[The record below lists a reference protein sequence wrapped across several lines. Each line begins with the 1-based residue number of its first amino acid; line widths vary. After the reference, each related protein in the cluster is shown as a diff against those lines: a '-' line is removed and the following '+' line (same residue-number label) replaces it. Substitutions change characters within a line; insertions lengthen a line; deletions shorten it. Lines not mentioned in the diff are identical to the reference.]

1 MRILDVITSP
11 WAILPEKL
19 REIQAIYATH
29 LKGDKINIKGI
40 EAQIGRPLNN
50 ETTSYQVIDNVAI
63 VELNGIIA
71 KRMNLF
77 TQISGG
83 VSTQIAIRDF
93 QQAFNDPGVTAIILS
108 IDSPGGTVDGTEE
121 LANTIYEA
129 RQTEAKPIIA
139 YCDGSL
145 CSGAYWIG
153 AAADRIYINGSTQQV
168 GSVGVVAT
176 HVDYSEQEKK
186 EGIKTTEIFAGK
198 YKRINTE
205 YAPLTEEGRA
215 YMQDRIDYFY
225 SIFVNTMI
233 RYRPNKLAIPKDGV
247 IPWAEGKVFIGQQ
260 AIDNGLVDGV
270 KPLEEL
276 IQQLS
281 QEGRT
286 MLIQEQIKE
295 DMERRKE
302 DSKWT

>member
-1 MRILDVITSP
+1 MRILDVLTSP

-29 LKGDKINIKGI
+29 LRGDKIDIKGI

-50 ETTSYQVIDNVAI
+50 ETTPYQVVDNVAI
-63 VELNGIIA
+63 IELNGIIA

-77 TQISGG
+77 AQISGG
-83 VSTQIAIRDF
+83 VSTQLAMKDF
-93 QQAFNDPGVTAIILS
+93 LQAFNDPGVIATILA

-121 LANTIYEA
+121 FANTIYEA
-129 RQTEAKPIIA
+129 RQTGAKPIIA

-153 AAADRIYINGSTQQV
+153 AAADRIYINGSTQHV

-186 EGIKTTEIFAGK
+186 KGIKTTEIYAGK

-205 YAPLTEEGRA
+205 YAPLTQEGRA
-215 YMQDRIDYFY
+215 YMQDRVDYFY
-225 SIFVNTMI
+225 SIFVNTMT
-233 RYRPNKLAIPKDGV
+233 RYRPNKLAISEDGV

-270 KPLEEL
+270 KPLAEL

-281 QEGRT
+281 HEGKT
-286 MLIQEQIKE
+286 MILKEEIKE
-295 DMERRKE
+295 ETTRRLLNGHN
-302 DSKWT
+302 S